1 MRVRVDDDNIQFT
14 TFHFLFCF
22 LNRLIFGRLVV
33 FFFKLSSH
41 ECVAHD
47 NVTKTKE
54 CVCDFFHSVF
64 DQSDNKKTKIFRE
77 RERERENE
85 KK

>member
-1 MRVRVDDDNIQFT
+1 MCACGRRQHPIHNFSFLVLLFESVDFRAVS
-14 TFHFLFCF
+14 C
-22 LNRLIFGRLVV
+22 

-64 DQSDNKKTKIFRE
+64 DQSDNKKNQDF
-77 RERERENE
+77 
-85 KK
+85 